1 MSNIELLH
9 QILLDKGFTVAVAES
24 CTGGLIGA
32 ELTSLSGSSAYFQ
45 GGILSYSDEVKQREL
60 GVSNQSLEQYGAVS
74 EQVAQEMAQ
83 GAYQRFGVHVAVSV
97 TGIAGPGGGTEEKP
111 VGLTYLGL
119 CSMNG
124 LRVRQFIWTGD
135 REQNRRSS
143 VEAAIDL
150 LIEWA
155 DQT

>member
-119 CSMNG
+119 CSTNG
-124 LRVRQFIWTGD
+124 LRVRQFIWTWD